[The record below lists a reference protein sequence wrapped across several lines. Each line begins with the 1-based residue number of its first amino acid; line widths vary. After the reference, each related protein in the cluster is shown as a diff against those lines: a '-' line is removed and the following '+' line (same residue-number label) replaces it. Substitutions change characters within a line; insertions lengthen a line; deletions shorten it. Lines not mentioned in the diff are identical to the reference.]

1 MSGPAVKSRLASFL
15 GKYKIIIAFFVLAL
29 VISLATPN
37 FLSWRNIINIFRQ
50 SSIIG
55 IMAIGSTFVI
65 IGGGFDISVGSLL
78 ALFPGPLAAVGL
90 QLMHWFLA
98 VIVVLLVGAAF
109 GAVNGFLSSKNPYP
123 ADHCHLGTMTIIRG
137 IVYMYTG
144 GYPLYVDSE
153 GFAFIGNGRY

>member
-1 MSGPAVKSRLASFL
+1 MSGSAVKSRLASFL

-29 VISLATPN
+29 VISLMTPN

-78 ALFPGPLAAVGL
+78 ALSAAMAVGL
-90 QLMHWFLA
+90 QSSMHWFLA

-109 GAVNGFLSSKNPYP
+109 E
-123 ADHCHLGTMTIIRG
+123 R
-137 IVYMYTG
+137 
-144 GYPLYVDSE
+144 
-153 GFAFIGNGRY
+153 